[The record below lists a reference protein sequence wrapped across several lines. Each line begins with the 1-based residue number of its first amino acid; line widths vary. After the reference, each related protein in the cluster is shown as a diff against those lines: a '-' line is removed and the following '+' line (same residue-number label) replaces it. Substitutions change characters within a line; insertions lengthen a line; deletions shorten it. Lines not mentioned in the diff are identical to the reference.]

1 LTEQATKTMP
11 ERTFT
16 LITKKGDKVHERVV
30 SIQEKKKKSTD
41 CQHDCA
47 LVDEDLWQI
56 ECAECGEILDPIH
69 YLMEIAK
76 EERMVK
82 FRLDGMKAEYERIKD
97 ALKNRTRTRCEHCGK
112 QTKITGLGVI

>member
-1 LTEQATKTMP
+1 MSEIDKVIP
-11 ERTFT
+11 DRTFT
-16 LITKKGDKVHERVV
+16 LITKEGGETRERVI

-41 CQHDCA
+41 CRHDCA
-47 LVDEDLWQI
+47 LVDEDLWHV

-69 YLMEIAK
+69 YLMEIAR

-97 ALKNRTRTRCEHCGK
+97 ALKARRYTKCEHCGK
-112 QTKITGLGVI
+112 QTKITGLGW